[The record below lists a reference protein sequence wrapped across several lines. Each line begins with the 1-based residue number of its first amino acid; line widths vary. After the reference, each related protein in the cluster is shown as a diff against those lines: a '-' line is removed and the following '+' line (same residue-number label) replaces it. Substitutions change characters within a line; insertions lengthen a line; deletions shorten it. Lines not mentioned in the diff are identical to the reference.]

1 MLLVFDL
8 FHFRNIQLFV
18 QMVKNIL
25 FVCTGNSARSI
36 IAEAIINNNFNNKFK
51 AYSAGSNPTGKIN
64 SDIKKFLEMKNYDL
78 SKTTSKNFDIF
89 INSEIK
95 MDHVI
100 TVCNNANNEVCPIW
114 PKKDQII
121 HWDIE
126 DPVSKLINLNE
137 NEKNNII
144 LNTFNVINEKIK
156 NWIKN
161 EE

>member
-1 MLLVFDL
+1 M
-8 FHFRNIQLFV
+8 
-18 QMVKNIL
+18 KNIL

-36 IAEAIINNNFNNKFK
+36 IAETIINNEYNDKFK
-51 AYSAGSNPTGKIN
+51 AYSAGSNPTGNIN
-64 SDIKKFLEMKNYDL
+64 SDIKKFLETKNYDL
-78 SKTTSKNFDIF
+78 SNLSSKNFDIF

-100 TVCNNANNEVCPIW
+100 TVCNNANHEVCPIW

>member
-1 MLLVFDL
+1 M
-8 FHFRNIQLFV
+8 
-18 QMVKNIL
+18 KNIL

-36 IAEAIINNNFNNKFK
+36 IAETIINNEHNSKFK
-51 AYSAGSNPTGKIN
+51 AYSAGSNPTGNIN
-64 SDIKKFLEMKNYDL
+64 SDIKKFLETKNYDL
-78 SKTTSKNFDIF
+78 SNLSSKNFDIF

-100 TVCNNANNEVCPIW
+100 TVCNNANNELCPIW
-114 PKKDQII
+114 PKKDQVI

-126 DPVSKLINLNE
+126 APVSKVINSNE

-144 LNTFNVINEKIK
+144 SNTFNVINKKII

>member
-1 MLLVFDL
+1 M
-8 FHFRNIQLFV
+8 
-18 QMVKNIL
+18 KNIL

-36 IAEAIINNNFNNKFK
+36 IAEAIVNNHFKDKYK

-89 INSEIK
+89 VNSEIK
-95 MDHVI
+95 MDYVI

-114 PKKDQII
+114 PNKDQII

-126 DPVSKLINLNE
+126 DPVKLLNE
-137 NEKNNII
+137 TNDINRKDEIIEKVYNNIHKRIKELLNEK
-144 LNTFNVINEKIK
+144 
-156 NWIKN
+156 
-161 EE
+161 